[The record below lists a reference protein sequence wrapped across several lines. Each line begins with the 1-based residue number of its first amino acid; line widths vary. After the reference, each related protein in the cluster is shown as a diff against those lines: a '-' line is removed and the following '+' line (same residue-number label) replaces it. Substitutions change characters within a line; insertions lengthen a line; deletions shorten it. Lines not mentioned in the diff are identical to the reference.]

1 MDDDD
6 KVWAAVATAVGLAA
20 ASLARK
26 ALSKSW
32 TKRRGV
38 VPNAPGVE
46 STLTEAVVFAMVSG
60 VVVSLARLLAQRAVG
75 AARARRT
82 PNSGSA

>member
-6 KVWAAVATAVGLAA
+6 KVWAAMATAVGLGA

-32 TKRRGV
+32 TKRRGL
-38 VPNAPGVE
+38 VPGTPGVE
-46 STLTEAVVFAMVSG
+46 STLTEAAVFAVVSG
-60 VVVSLARLLAQRAVG
+60 VVVSLARMVAQRAVG
-75 AARARRT
+75 AAQARRA
-82 PNSGSA
+82 PA